1 MMRSRL
7 NSYVLTALFLA
18 GVLLMN
24 NPDYQDSFPIRP
36 DSLSA
41 DTAMLALDLDEAVE
55 ITIPDGNELK
65 PLAFTTSD
73 GRSGWGIRI
82 PGGRPIATPA
92 YADGMLFVGGG
103 YGSHEF
109 YAFDASTGELVWQIH
124 TADDGPTAAVV
135 EDGYVAFNTESCTV
149 IIVEAK
155 TGKLVWQEWLGDPL
169 MSQPA
174 IADGKLYI
182 AYPKGGRL
190 HGYHNNAMESPAHAA
205 NHSAAYLKLPDARQ
219 ENDGKGDYSEGNE
232 SHRMLCADLKTGRHI
247 WDRPISADVISAP
260 VIDSSKLYFTC
271 FDGTSYCFDAA
282 SGELQWRK
290 ENAGTSAPI
299 IAEGKVVMT
308 RKEMHGERA
317 QEGMKVMSRGG
328 DDAHEGMIAAGDAA
342 YLAQDSGGGVAVGNV
357 LQGVLDESVGFGSAP
372 AAANLGAANA
382 HLGVRTVVGGWAYQ
396 GSRAAYKTG
405 RIMNAQGRYLNSVHS
420 SDGRMAWRAEA
431 RGKDI
436 DADGQI
442 FSPPAIGEEY
452 LYLCTSYGHL
462 GSVRQRDGA
471 FGFLYRTPH
480 PAAFQPALAEGNM
493 YVGTVDGMLI
503 CLKTGSRDADGW
515 YAWGGNARHNK

>member
-1 MMRSRL
+1 MIRSRL
-7 NSYVLTALFLA
+7 NSYVLAAFLFA

-24 NPDYQDSFPIRP
+24 KPEYPDSFPDRP
-36 DSLSA
+36 DSLSI
-41 DTAMLALDLDEAVE
+41 DTAMLALDLDKAVE

-65 PLAFTTSD
+65 PLSFTTPD

-92 YADGMLFVGGG
+92 YADGMIFVGGG

-109 YAFDASTGELVWQIH
+109 YAFDAATGELVWQIH

-149 IIVEAK
+149 IVVEAK
-155 TGKLVWQEWLGDPL
+155 TGKLIWQEWLGDPL

-174 IADGKLYI
+174 IADGRLYI

-190 HGYHNNAMESPAHAA
+190 HGNAMQ
-205 NHSAAYLKLPDARQ
+205 SAAYSTNQSAAYQKPLKLTTDDDDKDDYT
-219 ENDGKGDYSEGNE
+219 DGSE

-247 WDRPISADVISAP
+247 WDKPISADVISAP
-260 VIDSSKLYFTC
+260 VIDSTKLYFTC
-271 FDGTSYCFDAA
+271 FDGTSYCFDAV
-282 SGELQWRK
+282 SGALLWKK

-299 IAEGKVVMT
+299 IAEGQVVMT
-308 RKEMHGERA
+308 QKEMRGRKTL
-317 QEGMKVMSRGG
+317 EGVKMMNREG
-328 DDAHEGMIAAGDAA
+328 DDAHVGIIAAGDAA
-342 YLAQDSGGGVAVGNV
+342 YLTQDSGGGVAVGNV
-357 LQGVLDESVGFGSAP
+357 LQGVLDGSVGFSTAP
-372 AAANLGAANA
+372 AAANLSAANA

-405 RIMNAQGRYLNSVHS
+405 RIMNAQGRYLNSMHS

-436 DADGQI
+436 DANAQI

-462 GSVRQRDGA
+462 GSVRQKDGA
-471 FGFLYRTPH
+471 FGFLYRTSH

-503 CLKTGSRDADGW
+503 CLKTGSKDADGW